1 MSSQCSVHVFDYID
15 IIKWFITLPSGKQEE
30 LPAELLA
37 PEEIRKNL
45 Q

>member
-1 MSSQCSVHVFDYID
+1 MSIQFSVHLCDYTD
-15 IIKWFITLPSGKQEE
+15 VIKWFIILPSGKQEE

-37 PEEIRKNL
+37 PAEIRKII

>member
-1 MSSQCSVHVFDYID
+1 MSSQFSVHLCDYTD

-37 PEEIRKNL
+37 PEEIRKII

>member
-1 MSSQCSVHVFDYID
+1 MD
-15 IIKWFITLPSGKQEE
+15 IIKWFINLPSGKQEE

-37 PEEIRKNL
+37 PEEIKKII